1 MNVNNT
7 RLLKIIEKQL
17 ESLFLVQDSDHDILS
32 NSMEEVLEKCKKS
45 FSYVND
51 KYYKSGNFNPYN
63 SSQYATFLY
72 FLSNYIW
79 NKYGDSDLC
88 DRIFYLNKALNCV
101 DLFYQIDLPE
111 VFYLEHPM
119 GSILGRAK
127 YGKFLSVSQGV
138 TVGKNKMKTAVLG
151 DFVTLF
157 SQSMVIGECA
167 IGNNVII
174 SAGTIVKDAI
184 IPDNC
189 IVFGTSPNLI
199 IKEKTKD
206 EIYNIIKDRW
216 DFNYVFSME

>member
-1 MNVNNT
+1 
-7 RLLKIIEKQL
+7 
-17 ESLFLVQDSDHDILS
+17 
-32 NSMEEVLEKCKKS
+32 
-45 FSYVND
+45 
-51 KYYKSGNFNPYN
+51 
-63 SSQYATFLY
+63 
-72 FLSNYIW
+72 
-79 NKYGDSDLC
+79 
-88 DRIFYLNKALNCV
+88 LNKALNCV